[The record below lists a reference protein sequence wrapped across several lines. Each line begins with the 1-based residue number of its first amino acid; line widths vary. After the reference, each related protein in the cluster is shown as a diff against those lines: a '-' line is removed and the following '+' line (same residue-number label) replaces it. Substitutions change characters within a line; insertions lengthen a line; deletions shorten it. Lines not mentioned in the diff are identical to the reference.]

1 MSLSAIPKL
10 PHATTAD
17 IKQDSI
23 LKAFASIPILCD
35 MLPFAVP
42 VWYRVGTLIIRF
54 DDNTIFWYYK
64 VMNKKHQ
71 RTLEAIFRQPVQ
83 SNVVWKDIE
92 SLMRHLKAEITEGE
106 GSRVRFALN
115 GVRATFHR
123 PHPKKE
129 TDKGALVSVRRFLE
143 NAGVKP

>member
-1 MSLSAIPKL
+1 
-10 PHATTAD
+10 
-17 IKQDSI
+17 
-23 LKAFASIPILCD
+23 
-35 MLPFAVP
+35 
-42 VWYRVGTLIIRF
+42 
-54 DDNTIFWYYK
+54 
-64 VMNKKHQ
+64 MNRKHQ
-71 RTLEAIFRQPVQ
+71 RTLEAIYKQPIQ

-92 SLMRHLKAEITEGE
+92 SLLMHLNAEITEGE
-106 GSRVRFALN
+106 GSRVRVSLN